1 MTLTVL
7 LPDYPGA
14 AELVSAIDGVRVVS
28 YDPQDQL
35 SMPAEAVEAEVFVP
49 PFLASRKLVPLA
61 KTFPKLKLVQLLSA
75 GAEAWIGAL
84 PEHVRLS
91 NCRGA
96 HGGSTAEWVVGALLS
111 IYRDFREFDAAQRA
125 GEWTYHPT
133 DTLQDKRILVVGAGD
148 LGYQLERRLTP
159 FDTEV
164 TLVGR
169 TARAGVRGEDELPD
183 LLGNYDVVIVVVPM
197 TEDTRHLVDAKFLAC
212 MADGAIFVN
221 AARGPVVDTDALLA
235 ELTSGRL
242 RAALD
247 VTDPEPLPAGHPLWT
262 APNLLLTPHV
272 AGSVAGQHQRAF
284 TIVARQIAQFAAG
297 QDPDNLIRGSY

>member
-1 MTLTVL
+1 MSLTVL

-14 AELVSAIDGVRVVS
+14 ADLVSAIEGVRVVT
-28 YDPQDQL
+28 YDPHDQL
-35 SMPAEAVEAEVFVP
+35 NMPAEAVDAEVFVP
-49 PFLASRKLVPLA
+49 PFLASRELVPLA
-61 KTFPKLKLVQLLSA
+61 ESLPRLQLVQLLSA

-84 PEHVRLS
+84 PERVKLS

-125 GEWTYHPT
+125 GEWAYHQT
-133 DTLQDKRILVVGAGD
+133 DTLQGKRVLVVGAGD
-148 LGYQLERRLTP
+148 LGRQLERRLLP

-169 TARAGVRGEDELPD
+169 SAREGVRGEDELPE
-183 LLGNYDVVIVVVPM
+183 LLGEYDVVVVVVPM
-197 TEDTRHLVDAKFLAC
+197 TEDTRHLVDAKFLAR

-221 AARGPVVDTDALLA
+221 GARGPVVDTDALLA

-247 VTDPEPLPAGHPLWT
+247 VTDPEPLPEGHPLWR

-284 TIVARQIAQFAAG
+284 RIVARQIAQFAAG
-297 QDPDNLIRGSY
+297 KDPENLIRGSY